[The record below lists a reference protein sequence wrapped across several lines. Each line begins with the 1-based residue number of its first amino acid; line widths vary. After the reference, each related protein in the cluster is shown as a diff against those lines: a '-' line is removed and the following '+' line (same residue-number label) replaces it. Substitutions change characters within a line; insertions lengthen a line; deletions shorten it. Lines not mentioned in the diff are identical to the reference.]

1 MGNPCICIHFRCVL
15 PCHRIITIFMKVL
28 ANQQG
33 SNQRQRRVLRAVA
46 GFELFK
52 GIFVLLMG
60 ICALALVHKDVWLY
74 AESLLALFHIN
85 TDRRS
90 AQLFLTFADSVT
102 DARLWAAARIAFA
115 YTVLRFIEA
124 YGLWK
129 GRTWAEWVALISGT
143 LLLPMEIRELF
154 RGVTTIRCLLLLG
167 NVALVVYMLYV
178 IMSNRK
184 QRQRGVRKKTPL
196 IEMPRRDRAAGTDR
210 ADGTS
215 AAVPKSQ
222 KLDSL

>member
-154 RGVTTIRCLLLLG
+154 RGVTTIRCLLLAG
-167 NVALVVYMLYV
+167 QC
-178 IMSNRK
+178 SP
-184 QRQRGVRKKTPL
+184 RGVHVVRDHEQSETAAKGRKEKNAFD
-196 IEMPRRDRAAGTDR
+196 RDASTRSGGR
-210 ADGTS
+210 HGS
-215 AAVPKSQ
+215 G
-222 KLDSL
+222 